1 MISKRIK
8 PKTTMPMYIF
18 IFISLLA
25 FINNQDPQIFTL
37 YNEKIVMVTNDGIF
51 FYSSKMVEEIDK
63 RIIFEN
69 AFISDEIQDKISLVQ
84 FSSKDDEYFMISIL
98 NIIYFFDKDGNI
110 ITYSYLSDSMKDT
123 NYTVISYKKE
133 NNYLH
138 YIITYL

>member
-8 PKTTMPMYIF
+8 PKTTLLMYIL
-18 IFISLLA
+18 IFISL
-25 FINNQDPQIFTL
+25 FVYMNNQDPHIFTL
-37 YNEKIVMVTNDGIF
+37 SNEKIVMVANDGIYF
-51 FYSSKMVEEIDK
+51 FSSKMVEEIDK

-69 AFISDEIQDKISLVQ
+69 ILISDEIQDKISLVQ
-84 FSSKDDEYFMISIL
+84 FPSKDDEYFMISIL

-123 NYTVISYKKE
+123 NYTVIYYKKE